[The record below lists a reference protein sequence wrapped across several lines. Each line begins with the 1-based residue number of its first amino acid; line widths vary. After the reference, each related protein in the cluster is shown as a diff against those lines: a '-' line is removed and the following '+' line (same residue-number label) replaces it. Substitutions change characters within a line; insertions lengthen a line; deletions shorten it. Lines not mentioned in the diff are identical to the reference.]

1 MTVDIDFLLMQYLRT
16 LQVQDDGMQASLK
29 SGGGVEPDLDGYSS
43 RLNEGENKGRFQC
56 HLCGKISRDRGNATS
71 HVESIHFPGSYEY
84 QCDQCGE
91 KFGTKNKWAQHRT
104 LVHSKKS
111 K

>member
-1 MTVDIDFLLMQYLRT
+1 M
-16 LQVQDDGMQASLK
+16 QDDGMQASLESGGGVEPDLDGGGGG

-43 RLNEGENKGRFQC
+43 RLTEGENKGMFQC
-56 HLCGKISRDRGNATS
+56 HLCGKISRWRQVAAM
-71 HVESIHFPGSYEY
+71 HVENIHFPGSFEY
-84 QCDQCGE
+84 QCDQCDQ
-91 KFGTKNKWAQHRT
+91 KFSTKNKWAQHRT